1 MTIVHRHGLSTFSY
15 VIELHIPCDI
25 LQITRMAYQSYNQ
38 PGNWLLNNI
47 TKMRTP
53 GIHLIAFVCYR
64 SSITHENSCS
74 LHSVIRFALLFCVC
88 TSTFS
93 YNAHMKLTLLILV
106 NLLAAMN
113 ISHFPIF
120 QCWHMV
126 SIICHQRRMTV
137 TFLSKLVC
145 DFKSCHQSMISLLPN
160 YCFQGN
166 QPSYQIWMTL
176 STFVQYAI
184 EKYCE
189 IHIMFCVNVVKE
201 MYIEIVLLYC
211 GMIFFLFKIVQPGS
225 ADCAMKMYFLLI
237 T

>member
-1 MTIVHRHGLSTFSY
+1 MAIVHRHGLSTFSY

-25 LQITRMAYQSYNQ
+25 FQITRMAYQSYNQ
-38 PGNWLLNNI
+38 PSYWLLNNI
-47 TKMRTP
+47 TKRLTP
-53 GIHLIAFVCYR
+53 GIHLKAFVCYR

-93 YNAHMKLTLLILV
+93 YNAHMKLTLLIFV

-166 QPSYQIWMTL
+166 QRPVSYGWPYQHLPNM
-176 STFVQYAI
+176 Q
-184 EKYCE
+184 
-189 IHIMFCVNVVKE
+189 
-201 MYIEIVLLYC
+201 
-211 GMIFFLFKIVQPGS
+211 
-225 ADCAMKMYFLLI
+225 
-237 T
+237 